1 MYSNDEFISIIKRR
15 LSESRFVHSMN
26 VAKAAADLAKKYG
39 ADEEKAYKAGILHD
53 IMKEESL
60 DIQYEYISRNNEIM
74 TVLERSKSQVV
85 HQMSG
90 AAYCRI
96 ELGIGDEEI
105 LSAIRYHTTGK
116 RDMTLLQKIVY
127 TADFIS
133 AERSY
138 PDVEIMREKAH
149 NSLEEAMLY
158 SLKYTIND
166 LASKAMLIHPDTLE
180 CYNSILENF
189 MEKE

>member
-1 MYSNDEFISIIKRR
+1 MYSNDEFINIIRR
-15 LSESRFVHSMN
+15 HLSEARFVHSMN
-26 VAKAAADLAKKYG
+26 VANAAAELAKKYG
-39 ADEEKAYKAGILHD
+39 ADEEKAYTAGILHD

-96 ELGIGDEEI
+96 ELGIDDEEI

-138 PDVEIMREKAH
+138 PDVEIMRGKAH